1 MHVSFNHHD
10 VPRIISHTR
19 PSRFS
24 ACNIDKLGMGLGTRL
39 TCKTDIHMDWFYYIM
54 FILLHIHNMILSTVH
69 TTTSPCTPVITSS
82 SNLSQ
87 AGLVSPSGSTP
98 HSSTPYTSLTNTTP
112 INSTSVAI
120 LSTPQGS
127 YAQPVDQILPGA
139 QYKLPYTPQH
149 QQQASNGIYV
159 QDAGM
164 GGVGGV
170 AMGYVGI
177 GGSNLSSPQTM
188 AMAGLD
194 ATGKS
199 WWGGW
204 VY

>member
-127 YAQPVDQILPGA
+127 YAQPVDQIL
-139 QYKLPYTPQH
+139 
-149 QQQASNGIYV
+149 
-159 QDAGM
+159 
-164 GGVGGV
+164 VGGV